1 MIERRIPKGY
11 THEVGALG
19 RENEGSKPH
28 ALGVLA
34 VAISQGSEPW
44 YSVPRQEIEISW
56 EAIEHLSKR
65 ERERESARASN
76 AMQHPGGPVPYLTGR
91 WPRAGLCDPAVL
103 TLPLS
108 GSKPGEAGSS
118 QQAQGKMAALVV
130 K

>member
-19 RENEGSKPH
+19 REIEGSKPH

-65 ERERESARASN
+65 ERERERASEQRN
-76 AMQHPGGPVPYLTGR
+76 AAPR
-91 WPRAGLCDPAVL
+91 WSRSLSNRALA
-103 TLPLS
+103 
-108 GSKPGEAGSS
+108 
-118 QQAQGKMAALVV
+118 
-130 K
+130 